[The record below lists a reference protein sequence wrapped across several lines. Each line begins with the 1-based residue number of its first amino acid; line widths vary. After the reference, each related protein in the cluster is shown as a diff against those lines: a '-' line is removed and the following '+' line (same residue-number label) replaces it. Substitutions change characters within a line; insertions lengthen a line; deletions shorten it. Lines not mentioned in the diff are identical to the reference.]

1 MNDSPIN
8 PLPGYIL
15 DTHKEFPV
23 GYVSKRRRERNKEI
37 ARKKKKMAADVASG
51 KVKMDKPSKEYDTV
65 DQFGRAMRV
74 EWRGGHSFYSG

>member
-37 ARKKKKMAADVASG
+37 ARKKKKMADPVDDNARNNDVLVGA
-51 KVKMDKPSKEYDTV
+51 V
-65 DQFGRAMRV
+65 
-74 EWRGGHSFYSG
+74 